1 MATKYTVADPTNYV
15 GAFDETNEIDGDD
28 KGKDNEEGLSWWERR
43 SKYGPGIEGG
53 GAVGLLLCSLTRY
66 TFTQSFLRT
75 QTGKK
80 VRTKRFR
87 RGGGGGEKAR
97 TL

>member
-1 MATKYTVADPTNYV
+1 MIIHTIALKTITHAYV
-15 GAFDETNEIDGDD
+15 TLEQGDEKVG
-28 KGKDNEEGLSWWERR
+28 EEGGDEEKSWWERR

-53 GAVGLLLCSLTRY
+53 GAVGLLLCSLTLY